1 MNAPPMDDRDG
12 VIWYNGK
19 LVPWRD
25 AKFHVLTHSLHY
37 GNGVF
42 EGERIYNGKVF
53 KLTEHSARLHRSA
66 NMLAYE
72 LPYSVAEL
80 DAATKLVVKENKLES
95 GYVRPVAW
103 RGAEV
108 IGVSAKGTKVHV
120 AIAAFP
126 WGAYYEQKAI
136 KLVTSRWKRPSP
148 ESSPAGSKAAGLYI
162 ICTLAKDEA
171 LAAGAQDALMHD
183 YKGRLS
189 EATGANL
196 FLLLNG
202 ELHTPTTETILNG
215 ITRLTIMDLARKA
228 GIKVVEREI
237 WPDELA
243 RASEVFLTGTAVE
256 VQPVGAIDGREYP
269 VGPVTQK
276 LQADFA
282 TLAWKRHEIRRH
294 CLARARG
301 PRRAVRVLG
310 RPRGRV
316 QEGRAARL

>member
-1 MNAPPMDDRDG
+1 MAAPALPMDDRDG
-12 VIWYNGK
+12 VIWLNGE
-19 LVPWRD
+19 LVPWRE
-25 AKFHVLTHSLHY
+25 AKVHCLVHSLHY
-37 GNGVF
+37 GNSVF
-42 EGERIYNGKVF
+42 EGERIYGGKVF
-53 KLTEHSARLHRSA
+53 KLTEHSARLHKSA

-72 LPYSVAEL
+72 LPYSVAEI
-80 DAATKLVVKENKLES
+80 DAATKLVISENKLDS
-95 GYVRPVAW
+95 GYVRPLAW

-108 IGVSAKGTKVHV
+108 IGVSAIGTKVHV

-126 WGAYYEQKAI
+126 WGAYYAQKAI

-196 FLLLNG
+196 FLLIGG

-215 ITRLTIMDLARKA
+215 ITRLTVMDLARQA

-243 RASEVFLTGTAVE
+243 KASEVFLTGTAVE
-256 VQPVGAIDGREYP
+256 VQAVGAIDGREYP

-276 LQADFA
+276 MQADFA
-282 TLAWKRHEIRRH
+282 KL
-294 CLARARG
+294 
-301 PRRAVRVLG
+301 VRS
-310 RPRGRV
+310 
-316 QEGRAARL
+316 

>member
-1 MNAPPMDDRDG
+1 MAGPPLDDRDG
-12 VIWYNGK
+12 VIWFNGK

-25 AKFHVLTHSLHY
+25 ARVHVLTHSLHY

-42 EGERIYNGKVF
+42 EGARIYNGKVF
-53 KLTEHSARLHRSA
+53 KLSEHSARLIKSA
-66 NMLAYE
+66 KMLAYD
-72 LPYSVAEL
+72 LPYSVEEL
-80 DAATKLVVKENKLES
+80 DAATKQVVAENHLES
-95 GYVRPVAW
+95 GYVRPLAW

-120 AIAAFP
+120 MISAFP

-136 KLVTSRWKRPSP
+136 RVVTSRWKRPSP
-148 ESSPAGSKAAGLYI
+148 ECAPAGSKAAGLYI

-171 LAAGAQDALMHD
+171 LEAGYQDALMHD

-202 ELHTPTTETILNG
+202 ELHTPTVECILNG
-215 ITRLTIMDLARKA
+215 ITRQTVIELARQR

-237 WPDELA
+237 WPEELA

-256 VQPVGAIDGREYP
+256 VQPVGVIDQREYP
-269 VGPVTQK
+269 VGPVSQQ
-276 LQADFA
+276 LQADYA
-282 TLAWKRHEIRRH
+282 AL
-294 CLARARG
+294 
-301 PRRAVRVLG
+301 VRS
-310 RPRGRV
+310 
-316 QEGRAARL
+316 

>member
-1 MNAPPMDDRDG
+1 MAAPALPMDDRDG
-12 VIWYNGK
+12 VIWLNGH

-25 AKFHVLTHSLHY
+25 AKVHVLVHSLHY
-37 GNGVF
+37 GNSVF

-53 KLTEHSARLHRSA
+53 KLTEHSQRLHKSA

-80 DAATKLVVKENKLES
+80 DHATKLVVAENKLDS
-95 GYVRPVAW
+95 GYVRPLAW
-103 RGAEV
+103 RGPEV
-108 IGVSAKGTKVHV
+108 IGVSATGTKVHV

-126 WGAYYEQKAI
+126 WGAYYGQKAI

-171 LAAGAQDALMHD
+171 LAAGVQDALMHD

-196 FLLLNG
+196 FLVLNG

-215 ITRLTIMDLARKA
+215 ITRQTVMDLARKR

-243 RASEVFLTGTAVE
+243 KASEVFLTGTAVE
-256 VQPVGAIDGREYP
+256 VQPVASIDKLTFE
-269 VGPVTQK
+269 VGPITQQ
-276 LQADFA
+276 LIADYSA
-282 TLAWKRHEIRRH
+282 
-294 CLARARG
+294 
-301 PRRAVRVLG
+301 AVR
-310 RPRGRV
+310 
-316 QEGRAARL
+316 A

>member
-1 MNAPPMDDRDG
+1 MSSPPMDDRDG
-12 VIWYNGK
+12 VIWYDGQ
-19 LVPWRD
+19 LVPWRE
-25 AKFHVLTHSLHY
+25 AKVHVLVHSLHY
-37 GNGVF
+37 GNAVF
-42 EGERIYNGKVF
+42 EGLRVYNGKPF

-72 LPYSVAEL
+72 IPYTIEELDTATRRVVAENRL
-80 DAATKLVVKENKLES
+80 DS

-108 IGVSAKGTKVHV
+108 IGVSARGTKVHV

-126 WGAYYEQKAI
+126 WGAYYDQPAI
-136 KLVTSRWKRPSP
+136 RLVTSRWKRPSP

-171 LAAGAQDALMHD
+171 LAAGAHDALMHD

-196 FLLLNG
+196 FLVIDG
-202 ELHTPTTETILNG
+202 QLHTPTPETILNG
-215 ITRLTIMDLARKA
+215 ITRQTVMDLARRR
-228 GIKVVEREI
+228 GIPVVEREI

-256 VQPVGAIDGREYP
+256 VQPVCGIDGLEYP
-269 VGPVTQK
+269 VGPITQQ
-276 LQADFA
+276 LRADYA
-282 TLAWKRHEIRRH
+282 ALV
-294 CLARARG
+294 RA
-301 PRRAVRVLG
+301 
-310 RPRGRV
+310 
-316 QEGRAARL
+316 